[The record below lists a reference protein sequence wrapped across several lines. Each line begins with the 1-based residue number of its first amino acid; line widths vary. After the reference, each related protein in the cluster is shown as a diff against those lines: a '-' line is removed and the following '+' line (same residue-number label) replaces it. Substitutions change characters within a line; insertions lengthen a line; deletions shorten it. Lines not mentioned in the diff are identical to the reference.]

1 MKSSIVYRTMQCHG
15 AFKGGFT
22 EKGRS
27 ELSLE
32 ERTGVYQVDK
42 GRGLAS
48 QRDKD
53 KAF

>member
-1 MKSSIVYRTMQCHG
+1 M
-15 AFKGGFT
+15 

-32 ERTGVYQVDK
+32 ERIGVYQVDK

-53 KAF
+53 KKKHGLLRKQ